1 MKTQGPV
8 LDFGE
13 DAESALL
20 GTQTVK
26 LVVADL
32 RVEAEAEIKLDLA
45 PVPGVYL
52 HCVFKDPR
60 LPIGMMSAMMEPE
73 SLTLVDRDDQ
83 LIEGISAGSK
93 WSADGTVKLKWRL
106 LAEPVK
112 VVGDDATQMT
122 QLVAHVFN
130 FETHTMEAFHQ
141 DSRPAG
147 TETRA
152 MPSLPT

>member
-32 RVEAEAEIKLDLA
+32 RVEGEAEIKLDLA

-60 LPIGMMSAMMEPE
+60 LLIGMMSAMTEPE
-73 SLTLVDRDDQ
+73 SLTLCLIRSDQ
-83 LIEGISAGSK
+83 LIEGISSRKQVERGWHCES
-93 WSADGTVKLKWRL
+93 SNGGY

-112 VVGDDATQMT
+112 VVGDEAT
-122 QLVAHVFN
+122 
-130 FETHTMEAFHQ
+130 
-141 DSRPAG
+141 PK
-147 TETRA
+147 
-152 MPSLPT
+152 